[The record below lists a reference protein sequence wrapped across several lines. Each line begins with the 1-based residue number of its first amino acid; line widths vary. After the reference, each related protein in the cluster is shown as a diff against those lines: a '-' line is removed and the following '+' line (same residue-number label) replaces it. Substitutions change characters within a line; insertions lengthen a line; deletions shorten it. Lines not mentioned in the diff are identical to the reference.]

1 MAKVVVR
8 PGQSIEGAIRAFR
21 KKCQE
26 ERIIQNYK
34 RASRYEK
41 PSAARR
47 IKQKESRM
55 RGRGR

>member
-1 MAKVVVR
+1 MAKVIIK
-8 PGQSIEGAIRAFR
+8 PGQSLEGAIRAFR

-41 PSAARR
+41 PSVARR
-47 IKQKESRM
+47 LKQKERHM
-55 RGRGR
+55 RAR

>member
-1 MAKVVVR
+1 MAKVVIK
-8 PGQSIEGAIRAFR
+8 PGQSLEGAIRVFR

-41 PSAARR
+41 PSSARR
-47 IKQKESRM
+47 TKQKESRM
-55 RGRGR
+55 RGR

>member
-1 MAKVVVR
+1 MAKVIVK

-41 PSAARR
+41 PSVARR
-47 IKQKESRM
+47 LKQKERHMRSR
-55 RGRGR
+55 